1 MKDEIGNDIIREVV
15 AIKSKTYSIL
25 KESDLENKRL
35 KGVKKYV
42 VKRDIKHQ
50 DYKDILFGD

>member
-35 KGVKKYV
+35 KGIKKYV
-42 VKRDIKHQ
+42 VKRDIHH
-50 DYKDILFGD
+50 